1 MVGFRIVRDDRD
13 KGSLALPTSGI
24 VVTVGDLL
32 EQLEDEATTWTL
44 VTTGSFCTS
53 RKAIATQTVA
63 ATATEVNGVLLDGT
77 ELIEVGSANSSAVTD
92 NGNGMIIG
100 TATTGAMTINNTHT
114 TVATNQ
120 DAQIF
125 LQYGVVGAAT
135 DKRILGWVMVGN
147 GPIHA
152 AA

>member
-1 MVGFRIVRDDRD
+1 MVGFKTVRDDRD
-13 KGSLALPTSGI
+13 KGSIALPISSI
-24 VVTVGDLL
+24 AVTVGDLL
-32 EQLEDEATTWTL
+32 EQLEAEASTWTL

-63 ATATEVNGVLLDGT
+63 SGATEVNGVLLDGT
-77 ELIEVGSANSSAVTD
+77 ELVEVGATNNSTTDD

-100 TATTGAMTINNTHT
+100 TATTGAMVINNTHT

-125 LQYGVVGAAT
+125 LQHGIVGAAA
-135 DKRILGWVMVGN
+135 DKRILGWVMVGS